1 MAVAASISKDMIIAD
16 ILEKD
21 VNIAKFLLQSG
32 MPCLGCPS
40 ARGETLEDACAVHG
54 ADADKLVEIIN
65 DYLEKADY

>member
-16 ILEKD
+16 ILEID
-21 VNIAKFLLQSG
+21 VNIANFLLQSG

-54 ADADKLVEIIN
+54 ADADELVGIIN
-65 DYLEKADY
+65 DYLEKADN